1 MKVEVLYFASLADR
15 AGLRSET
22 IELEGAT
29 DVAGLWAIVGHRH
42 PALAELPMKPAAAC
56 DRVYS
61 SWNRSLDGVREVAF
75 LPPVSGG

>member
-22 IELEGAT
+22 IELDAPT
-29 DVAGLWAIVGHRH
+29 DVAGLWAAVGRRH
-42 PALAELPMKPAAAC
+42 PRLAELPTRPAAAC
-56 DRVYS
+56 DRVYAP
-61 SWNRSLDGVREVAF
+61 WDRPLEGVREVAF